1 MFILDMNKES
11 RPPSSLTEGVLEI
24 VNELNKQFVS
34 ISNIVTENKLFETL
48 IIVHRQIVFIIIR
61 NVSTEPSFSSNKRYL
76 ILEMHF
82 DFYMTLTFALQKLT
96 LTVEETLYINALAFV
111 NYSGC

>member
-1 MFILDMNKES
+1 MF
-11 RPPSSLTEGVLEI
+11 P
-24 VNELNKQFVS
+24 
-34 ISNIVTENKLFETL
+34 
-48 IIVHRQIVFIIIR
+48 R
-61 NVSTEPSFSSNKRYL
+61 NHPLAVNKRYL